1 MIGGSSSSG
10 SSVAHSAAPAPA
22 RAANVSSTCHDGS
35 WNSMVRGMSVGHAAR
50 SAASLASSRRT
61 PSGTRNRTV
70 PSRSPNARYG
80 PVSHGTLV
88 VGSTPSAR
96 NEPPR
101 CALTENRKSGRGRR
115 DPGGHLDRG
124 GRAVIGVVQLDGVEA
139 TGVVGEE
146 SGGGETLRIEARD
159 PARVGEP
166 ARPGVQVSR
175 HRSVSDRSSGPVP
188 RRCRAGRRPGRLRR
202 GRPSERPRSSP
213 ARGTRG
219 RRRRRRPG
227 NAR

>member
-35 WNSMVRGMSVGHAAR
+35 WNSMVRGMSRRPRGEEGGELGIVAPDAVGDAEQDGPEPLPERPVRPGQPRHAR
-50 SAASLASSRRT
+50 RRVHPERPERAA
-61 PSGTRNRTV
+61 
-70 PSRSPNARYG
+70 
-80 PVSHGTLV
+80 
-88 VGSTPSAR
+88 
-96 NEPPR
+96 
-101 CALTENRKSGRGRR
+101 ALRLDREAEVGRGRR

-146 SGGGETLRIEARD
+146 SGGGEPLRIEARD

-166 ARPGVQVSR
+166 AGPGVEVTR
-175 HRSVSDRSSGPVP
+175 HRSVSDRSSGLVP
-188 RRCRAGRRPGRLRR
+188 RRCRAGRRPGRWRR
-202 GRPSERPRSSP
+202 GRPCERPRSSP
-213 ARGTRG
+213 AREARG
-219 RRRRRRPG
+219 RRRRRRQG
-227 NAR
+227 SAR